1 MDLEHCILHNLHR
14 VLLVVIGDRQCLSRL
29 FTRGRCLPLE
39 LDKLILLAR
48 FRASDS
54 SRLNRSKDFW
64 SLCSF
69 KFWWKWRWYSD
80 ESDNGIGSR
89 YYLYHINE
97 MPEYLL
103 VPAPCLARCLFF
115 FFLYCWTIWGHGM
128 LSITFSFPHHLSN
141 SSIGSTPTKFDARSN
156 TLLHKHYY
164 RIFITNIITELLS
177 STVFLENRGK
187 KVVQSTIS

>member
-39 LDKLILLAR
+39 LDKLIFLAR

-64 SLCSF
+64 SLCGF

-115 FFLYCWTIWGHGM
+115 FFFVLLNNLRTWNAFY
-128 LSITFSFPHHLSN
+128 HLLF
-141 SSIGSTPTKFDARSN
+141 STPSFKLLNWLNSN
-156 TLLHKHYY
+156 KVWCEIKHVTAQTLLQNFYHKYYY
-164 RIFITNIITELLS
+164 RIVII
-177 STVFLENRGK
+177 NGIPWK
-187 KVVQSTIS
+187 QG